1 MSNDLNIG
9 EICVY
14 IHRVA
19 AIHKAGHHKMQ
30 GKVKFF
36 RGTWGI
42 ITVDD
47 TNETI
52 FVHESGTLQEGY
64 RKLTKNEIVQF
75 DIETDEQEKTKAINV
90 QKLE

>member
-1 MSNDLNIG
+1 M
-9 EICVY
+9 
-14 IHRVA
+14 
-19 AIHKAGHHKMQ
+19 
-30 GKVKFF
+30 
-36 RGTWGI
+36 

-52 FVHESGTLQEGY
+52 FVHESGILQEGY